1 MKGDLHEPDTWLAEE
16 QIQENVNDIN
26 FLFESISK
34 YKRENNLE
42 LHKFWMTLRVSIIIF
57 VLLFLG
63 NFLMFFG
70 LYYSGR

>member
-1 MKGDLHEPDTWLAEE
+1 MGEDLHEPDTWLAEE